1 MNRRNLIVTFSM
13 IAAVCLAVSLYGI
26 FVALPVLPA
35 AQTGFSQ
42 KIFYWHL
49 PTAIVSFI
57 AFLVTLVASV
67 MYLIKRDF
75 KYDIVAYCSA
85 ELGLVI
91 GLALMILGVTWDY
104 LAWGV
109 WWTWDVRLTTYL
121 ILLLLFGA
129 YFFLRSMVT
138 ERTRQATYAAVFGII
153 ASLDVPISFFS
164 TRLIKNVLHPVV
176 IGAKGSGI
184 EPNMYLWLGVSMT
197 GFVLLY
203 VSVLLIKID
212 LQNMREA
219 LHDIKDEIE
228 TGGIDNA

>member
-1 MNRRNLIVTFSM
+1 MNRKNLIITFSI

-26 FVALPVLPA
+26 FVVQPVLPA

-67 MYLIKRDF
+67 MYLVTRDF
-75 KYDIVAYCSA
+75 KYDTWAYSSA
-85 ELGLVI
+85 ELGLVF
-91 GLALMILGVTWDY
+91 GLMLMVFGVTWDY

-129 YFFLRSMVT
+129 YFFLRSVIT
-138 ERTRQATYAAVFGII
+138 ERPRQATYAAVFGII
-153 ASLDVPISFFS
+153 AALDVPISFFS

-176 IGAKGSGI
+176 IGGTDSGL
-184 EPNMYLWLGVSMT
+184 EPSMYLWLAIAMA
-197 GFVLLY
+197 GFILLY
-203 VSVLLIKID
+203 VALLFLKVD
-212 LQNMREA
+212 LENMRET
-219 LHDIKDEIE
+219 LQDIKNRIE
-228 TGGIDNA
+228 TKGE

>member
-1 MNRRNLIVTFSM
+1 MRRNVIIGMAVT
-13 IAAVCLAVSLYGI
+13 AAICLAVSLYGI
-26 FVALPVLPA
+26 FMVMPVLPA

-57 AFLVTLVASV
+57 AFMVTFFASIL
-67 MYLIKRDF
+67 YLLKRDY
-75 KYDIVAYCSA
+75 KYDVLAYSAA

-91 GLALMILGVTWDY
+91 GTMLMILGVTWDY

-129 YFFLRSMVT
+129 YFFLRSMVE
-138 ERTRQATYAAVFGII
+138 ERSKRATYAAVFGII
-153 ASLDVPISFFS
+153 AALDVPISFFS

-176 IGAKGSGI
+176 FGGKGTGL
-184 EPNMYLWLGVSMT
+184 EPSMYLWLTLSMV
-197 GFVLLY
+197 GFILLF
-203 VSVLLIKID
+203 VALLLVKID
-212 LQNMREA
+212 LEEMKEA
-219 LHDIKDEIE
+219 LNDIKDIIE
-228 TGGIDNA
+228 TGGKNYA

>member
-1 MNRRNLIVTFSM
+1 LRKNIIIAMAI
-13 IAAVCLAVSLYGI
+13 IAAICLAASLYGI
-26 FVALPVLPA
+26 FTVLPVLPA
-35 AQTGFSQ
+35 DQTGFSQ

-57 AFLVTLVASV
+57 AFMVTFVASIL
-67 MYLIKRDF
+67 YLVKRDY
-75 KYDIVAYCSA
+75 KYDAVAYSSA

-91 GLALMILGVTWDY
+91 GVMLMIFGITWDY

-129 YFFLRSMVT
+129 YFFLRSMVE
-138 ERTRQATYAAVFGII
+138 ERAKRATYAAVFGII

-176 IGAKGSGI
+176 IGGKGTGL
-184 EPNMYLWLGVSMT
+184 EPNMYLWLAISMI
-197 GFVLLY
+197 GFTLLY
-203 VSVLLIKID
+203 VALLLIKVD
-212 LQNMREA
+212 LEKMKET
-219 LHDIKDEIE
+219 LSDIKDKIE
-228 TGGIDNA
+228 TGGKNYA